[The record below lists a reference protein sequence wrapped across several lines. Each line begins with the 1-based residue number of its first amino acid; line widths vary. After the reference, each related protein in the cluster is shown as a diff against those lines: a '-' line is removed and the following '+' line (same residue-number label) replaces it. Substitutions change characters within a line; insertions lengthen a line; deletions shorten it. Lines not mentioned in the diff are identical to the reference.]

1 MEKET
6 VIDNRNEQ
14 PGGVPGGSIPAKALR
29 WVKNTA
35 LRLAAPYRG
44 PQSEERVDVLDGI
57 RVLFVLLVGWY
68 HIWQQSWLTPHI
80 GEISLDFMVRSGYE
94 WVDAMLLLSGFLL
107 YLPYAGGKKLNVLQ
121 FYKKRAARIIPSY
134 FLFILIML
142 FAVVFPQGGYQSVWE
157 GVRDILAHVT
167 FTHNLFEFSYTGSPI
182 NGVVWTL
189 AVEMQFYL
197 LFPLLCLCFKK
208 KPLLTWLCMSAVAF
222 GYRAIIRDLPDTTLY
237 INQLPAFFDVYA
249 NGFLAA
255 SVYLKMKEKLKE
267 ESFGEK
273 VFFTAVFVL
282 CLFCAAMLM
291 REQAAENGYDSI
303 HLGQLDRRFLL
314 SAVLSC
320 LMAIGNGY
328 QSCIMAPTEVL
339 AQQHYNNIQKYL
351 APTGVR
357 CALLTGSTGTK
368 ARREIHQ
375 GLEDGSIG
383 LVVGTHALLE
393 EPVQFKALGLAVV
406 DEQHRFGVEQRSRL
420 WAKGPG
426 CPPHI
431 LVMTATP
438 IPRTLAMTLY
448 GDLDVS
454 VLDEMPPGRKPVQTL
469 LIGEGKRA
477 AMYNFMRKE
486 IAAGHQVFVVYP
498 MIFESEKTD
507 LQNLERGYEDII
519 GYYRQY
525 HIKHRNILN
534 RSNLDVYL
542 ELPDWSLVMVPAG
555 GKVFLCHDTGFVT
568 SRNTP
573 DLRILKFTTNSKF
586 KGDQKCQKNIFVG
599 KMLTAT
605 VRTSSGKK

>member
-1 MEKET
+1 MEKEPI
-6 VIDNRNEQ
+6 IDNRNEQ
-14 PGGVPGGSIPAKALR
+14 PGGDADISFPVKTAR

-197 LFPLLCLCFKK
+197 LFPLLCVCFKK

-267 ESFGEK
+267 ESSGEK

-291 REQAAENGYDSI
+291 RAQAAENGYDNI

-320 LMAIGNGY
+320 LMLSAAFSVPLLRFLLGNKL
-328 QSCIMAPTEVL
+328 MHVL
-339 AQQHYNNIQKYL
+339 CLISFQFYL
-351 APTGVR
+351 YHQAFSLKLKEWHLPPSVSETPNLDYEQPWQDQYTLLCFLG
-357 CALLTGSTGTK
+357 ALALSLLITFLFERPASRLILTGS
-368 ARREIHQ
+368 
-375 GLEDGSIG
+375 L
-383 LVVGTHALLE
+383 
-393 EPVQFKALGLAVV
+393 
-406 DEQHRFGVEQRSRL
+406 
-420 WAKGPG
+420 
-426 CPPHI
+426 
-431 LVMTATP
+431 
-438 IPRTLAMTLY
+438 
-448 GDLDVS
+448 
-454 VLDEMPPGRKPVQTL
+454 RK
-469 LIGEGKRA
+469 
-477 AMYNFMRKE
+477 
-486 IAAGHQVFVVYP
+486 
-498 MIFESEKTD
+498 
-507 LQNLERGYEDII
+507 
-519 GYYRQY
+519 
-525 HIKHRNILN
+525 
-534 RSNLDVYL
+534 
-542 ELPDWSLVMVPAG
+542 
-555 GKVFLCHDTGFVT
+555 
-568 SRNTP
+568 
-573 DLRILKFTTNSKF
+573 
-586 KGDQKCQKNIFVG
+586 
-599 KMLTAT
+599 
-605 VRTSSGKK
+605 KKKSMN